1 MALTCSENRGNIV
14 KNRNR
19 IKPIDYIL
27 ILLAAICL
35 GLALCPYSVWK
46 GAGDSLASDGN
57 LERFTPSFVNIL
69 RICSAAAVILF
80 SAIVLWQVFSA
91 DSRTRFFH
99 SIGRLPGR
107 CVHDANPFFTDLFS
121 VFKPKTKD
129 FCIFLFIFLAGTVVR
144 LLQLAV
150 PLKHDEAYSMAMWAR
165 SDIMFAISD
174 YHLPNN
180 HVFNSF
186 LMNLV
191 YHTLGKS
198 PALLRLP
205 VFISG
210 CLTVMAIWLLSKLF
224 YKNKAVITL
233 TAAGLT
239 AFAPYLISYSVNARG
254 YEIQAFLSVLT
265 VGLAVYGKR
274 HRNIF
279 AWFLLIIFSA
289 LNFFTLPIALYP
301 FGGICLWLFLNVLF
315 FKPTQTAFRSR
326 VQLLKYLIFMG
337 ICVSLLSL
345 LLYVPLFRYSGLDSF
360 FGNIYI
366 GGTEASSYGDT
377 MMSRLKDSVQAFSG
391 SLPHIVVWCIAAG
404 LLASPFLFRKNSD
417 EDVSYG
423 AALILWISF
432 LIPFQRPNLWP
443 RTVLFL
449 HPFLLMFAASGW
461 SGLRLIS
468 GFRRISVYLFG
479 VLVASAG
486 ISQLSEAV
494 KVYDVIGPD
503 EQAVRL
509 ILEREK
515 TNAGNIH
522 FVTAA
527 QDNAPLWV
535 YADAYGLPR
544 KIFDKRETFNTVYA
558 FVNPLN
564 DAYQGPKTLDD
575 LLERFGPG
583 KNFMI
588 LDYSEILM
596 EEPNAILYRFEGREG
611 AIRKAYG
618 AYPALIEEYGE

>member
-1 MALTCSENRGNIV
+1 MKYRLKLIDHIMIFMAV
-14 KNRNR
+14 V
-19 IKPIDYIL
+19 
-27 ILLAAICL
+27 CL

-46 GAGDSLASDGN
+46 GAGDSFASDGN

-69 RICSAAAVILF
+69 RICSAAGFILF
-80 SAIVLWQVFSA
+80 SGIVLWQLFSA
-91 DSRTRFFH
+91 ESRTRFFR
-99 SIGRLPGR
+99 SLVSLPGR
-107 CVHDANPFFTDLFS
+107 CVHDARPFFKDLKSAFQ
-121 VFKPKTKD
+121 PQTKE
-129 FCIFLFIFLAGTVVR
+129 FWIFLIVFLLGTAVR

-165 SDIMFAISD
+165 SDILFAISD

-205 VFISG
+205 VFVSG
-210 CLTVMAIWLLSKLF
+210 CLTIVVVWLLSKLI
-224 YKNKAVITL
+224 YKKNAVIAL
-233 TAAGLT
+233 SAAGLT

-265 VGLAVYGKR
+265 VGLAVYGKK

-315 FKPTQTAFRSR
+315 FKPAQTAFRSR
-326 VQLLKYLIFMG
+326 AQLLKYLIFAG
-337 ICVSLLSL
+337 LCVSLLSL
-345 LLYVPLFRYSGLDSF
+345 LLYVPLFRYSGPGSF

-377 MMSRLKDSVQAFSG
+377 MMSRLKDSIQAFSG
-391 SLPHIVVWCIAAG
+391 SLPRIVVWCIAAG
-404 LLASPFLFRKNSD
+404 LLASPFLFRINSD
-417 EDVSYG
+417 ESVSYG
-423 AALILWISF
+423 AALALWMAF

-449 HPFLLMFAASGW
+449 HPFLLMFATSGW
-461 SGLRLIS
+461 SGLRLVS

-479 VLVASAG
+479 VLVAAVG
-486 ISQLSEAV
+486 ISQFLDAA
-494 KVYDVIGPD
+494 KVYGVIGPD
-503 EQAVRL
+503 ERAVRL
-509 ILEREK
+509 ILDREGA
-515 TNAGNIH
+515 NAENIH

-558 FVNPLN
+558 LVNPLN
-564 DAYQGPKTLDD
+564 DAYMGPVTLDD
-575 LLERFGPG
+575 LLARFGPG
-583 KNFMI
+583 ENFME
-588 LDYSEILM
+588 LDRPEVLM
-596 EEPNAILYRFEGREG
+596 EEQDAILYRFEGREG
-611 AIRKAYG
+611 AIRKS
-618 AYPALIEEYGE
+618 YGEYPSLTGGSEE